1 MLALGASH
9 LTVVGPPQPEVQ
21 LRALSHRVEAVKLL
35 NQALCTPAESR
46 DEADARF
53 ASLMILTFQSSCIVD
68 GLFDFLTM
76 LRGCILQGELG
87 DGSYFSSFI
96 KDRHI
101 ETVNA
106 KIRAAD
112 IDPIENPVLAG
123 AMRSVRALQPLC
135 RKGVEKKYLEHLT
148 SVFELACVSPQSGT
162 SKVPRPMHHAF
173 GGSQTPK
180 IPVSL
185 IQL

>member
-1 MLALGASH
+1 
-9 LTVVGPPQPEVQ
+9 
-21 LRALSHRVEAVKLL
+21 
-35 NQALCTPAESR
+35 
-46 DEADARF
+46 
-53 ASLMILTFQSSCIVD
+53 
-68 GLFDFLTM
+68 M